1 MHNIKD
7 IRKDIDNFKNTIK
20 NRNVDVD
27 FDQILNLDEENRKL
41 IQEKEKLE
49 MEKKSISKSKDETL
63 FEKSKEISNKI
74 DDLSKNQKNVK
85 DQLDQILSNIP
96 NLPLNDVP
104 VGKDENSN
112 KEVVKSGK
120 IKEMSFKPKSHYEI
134 GEKLNMLDFDLATKT
149 TGSRFVFVKDKLASL
164 ERAIS
169 NFMIDTHVNNNG
181 YTEISP
187 PLMATDNTM
196 FGTGQLPKFENDQFE
211 IKFDDKND
219 RKFLI
224 PTAEVIL
231 TNMVKNQI
239 LNLKSLP
246 MRLVASTPCFRKEA
260 GSYGKDTKGMIR
272 QHQFYKV
279 ELVSI
284 VENNKCIEELER
296 MTNCATKILD
306 DLQLPYRKII
316 LSTGDM
322 GFSAEKTYDIE
333 VWLPSENKYREIS
346 SCSSCG
352 TFQAKRMKARYKN
365 NNNENEFVGTLNGRL
380 VASTPCFR
388 KEAGSYGKDT
398 KGMIR
403 QHQFYKVELV
413 SIVENNKCIE
423 ELERMTNCATK
434 ILDDLQLPYRKIIL
448 STGDMGFS
456 AEKTYDIEVWLPS
469 ENKYREISSCSS
481 CGTFQA
487 KRMKARYKNNNNE
500 NEFVGTLNGSGLA
513 VGRTLIA
520 ILENYQTED
529 GSIIIPEKLR
539 PYMNNMEKIGIN

>member
-112 KEVVKSGK
+112 KEVVKSGE

-239 LNLKSLP
+239 LNFKSLP

-352 TFQAKRMKARYKN
+352 TFQAKRMR
-365 NNNENEFVGTLNGRL
+365 
-380 VASTPCFR
+380 
-388 KEAGSYGKDT
+388 
-398 KGMIR
+398 
-403 QHQFYKVELV
+403 
-413 SIVENNKCIE
+413 
-423 ELERMTNCATK
+423 
-434 ILDDLQLPYRKIIL
+434 
-448 STGDMGFS
+448 
-456 AEKTYDIEVWLPS
+456 
-469 ENKYREISSCSS
+469 
-481 CGTFQA
+481 
-487 KRMKARYKNNNNE
+487 ARYKNNNNE

>member
-112 KEVVKSGK
+112 KEVVKSGE

-365 NNNENEFVGTLNGRL
+365 NNNENEFVGTLNG
-380 VASTPCFR
+380 
-388 KEAGSYGKDT
+388 
-398 KGMIR
+398 
-403 QHQFYKVELV
+403 
-413 SIVENNKCIE
+413 
-423 ELERMTNCATK
+423 
-434 ILDDLQLPYRKIIL
+434 
-448 STGDMGFS
+448 
-456 AEKTYDIEVWLPS
+456 
-469 ENKYREISSCSS
+469 
-481 CGTFQA
+481 
-487 KRMKARYKNNNNE
+487 
-500 NEFVGTLNGSGLA
+500 SGLA
-513 VGRTLIA
+513 IGRTLIA

>member
-7 IRKDIDNFKNTIK
+7 IRNNFEDFKNSIKHRNIDINLDEIIELDKK
-20 NRNVDVD
+20 NRNFIHD
-27 FDQILNLDEENRKL
+27 
-41 IQEKEKLE
+41 KEKLE
-49 MEKKSISKSKDETL
+49 MEKKSISKSKDESL
-63 FEKSKEISNKI
+63 FKKSKEISI
-74 DDLSKNQKNVK
+74 QIEELSKKQKIIK
-85 DQLDQILSNIP
+85 DKLDNILSSIP
-96 NLPLNDVP
+96 NVPLNDVP
-104 VGKDENSN
+104 VGKDENDN
-112 KEVVKSGK
+112 KEVIKVGK
-120 IKEMSFKPKSHYEI
+120 INKFSFKPKSHYEL
-134 GEKLNMLDFDLATKT
+134 GEKLNMLDFDLASKT
-149 TGSRFVFVKDKLASL
+149 TGSRFVFVKGKLATL

-169 NFMIDTHVNNNG
+169 NFMIDTHTKING

-211 IKFDDKND
+211 IKFDDKNE

-239 LNLKSLP
+239 LNINSLP

-284 VENNKCIEELER
+284 VENNKCLDELER
-296 MTNCATKILD
+296 MTTCATKILD
-306 DLQLPYRKII
+306 DLKLPYRKII

-333 VWLPSENKYREIS
+333 VWLPSEEKYREIS

-352 TFQAKRMKARYKN
+352 TFQATRMKARYKN
-365 NNNENEFVGTLNGRL
+365 RDNNT
-380 VASTPCFR
+380 
-388 KEAGSYGKDT
+388 
-398 KGMIR
+398 
-403 QHQFYKVELV
+403 
-413 SIVENNKCIE
+413 
-423 ELERMTNCATK
+423 
-434 ILDDLQLPYRKIIL
+434 
-448 STGDMGFS
+448 
-456 AEKTYDIEVWLPS
+456 
-469 ENKYREISSCSS
+469 
-481 CGTFQA
+481 
-487 KRMKARYKNNNNE
+487 
-500 NEFVGTLNGSGLA
+500 EFVGTLNGSGLA

-529 GSIIIPEKLR
+529 GSIIIPDVLK
-539 PYMNNMEKIGIN
+539 PYMGNIDKISIN